1 MTHLLSL
8 YILILFFVVVGI
20 GGIGGKAP
28 QLYPPKIADEIKG
41 AINKF
46 FDRGEGVSKNI
57 TQNNQGRG
65 GVWPKITDDIDKEAG
80 RKKLIHSESQ
90 TTNHHKCI
98 NSFS

>member
-1 MTHLLSL
+1 M
-8 YILILFFVVVGI
+8 VVVV
-20 GGIGGKAP
+20 GIGGKAP

-65 GVWPKITDDIDKEAG
+65 GMAKDN
-80 RKKLIHSESQ
+80 R
-90 TTNHHKCI
+90 
-98 NSFS
+98 